1 MADATVI
8 DPVIGGEWRNGGID
22 WVIARLAGR
31 QHGLVARAQLLAV
44 GALPRA
50 IDHRVERG
58 RLHLVHRGVYA
69 VGHRVL
75 SPAGGWMAAVLACG
89 EGAVLSHRSAAA
101 LWEIRSTS
109 RADVDVTV
117 HRKLRRRPG
126 IQCHHSDLPPDEVT
140 TLRGIPVT
148 TPARTLLDLAAVLD
162 RRRVERAAN
171 EAEIRRLADTLSLED
186 LVARHPCRV
195 GLPTIRAIL
204 EAGAIGAAVTRSEL
218 EDRFLV
224 FLEGAGLPRPQ
235 VNAALWLRERWI
247 EADCLW
253 RPQRLVVELDGHATH
268 RTAAAYE
275 GDRRRD
281 RALSAAGWRVVRVTW
296 RQLHGEPE
304 ALAADL
310 RTLLARPPDPL
321 VSRSVRPPR

>member
-1 MADATVI
+1 MADDPAL
-8 DPVIGGEWRNGGID
+8 DPVIGGQLQGGRVD
-22 WVIARLAGR
+22 RAVADLAGA
-31 QHGLVARAQLLAV
+31 QHGVVARRQLLALGLGN
-44 GALPRA
+44 GAV
-50 IDHRVERG
+50 DHRVECG
-58 RLHLVHRGVYA
+58 RLLAIHRGVYT
-69 VGHRVL
+69 VGHPAL
-75 SPAGGWMAAVLACG
+75 SVEGRWMAAVLACG
-89 EGAVLSHRSAAA
+89 LGAVLSHRSAAA
-101 LWEIRSTS
+101 LWGMRSTS
-109 RADVDVTV
+109 RTRAEVTV
-117 HRKLRRRPG
+117 RRYLHARPG
-126 IQCHHSDLPPDEVT
+126 IQCHYSDLPFDEVT

-186 LVARHPCRV
+186 LVVRHPRRA
-195 GLPTIRAIL
+195 GLATIRAIL

-218 EDRFLV
+218 EDRFLE
-224 FLEGAGLPRPQ
+224 FLDGAGLTRPQ
-235 VNAALWLRERWI
+235 VNAALRLRERWV

-253 RPQRLVVELDGHATH
+253 HPQRLVVELDGHATH

-275 GDRRRD
+275 ADRRRD

-310 RTLLARPPDPL
+310 RTLLARAPDPL
-321 VSRSVRPPR
+321 VSRPVRPPR